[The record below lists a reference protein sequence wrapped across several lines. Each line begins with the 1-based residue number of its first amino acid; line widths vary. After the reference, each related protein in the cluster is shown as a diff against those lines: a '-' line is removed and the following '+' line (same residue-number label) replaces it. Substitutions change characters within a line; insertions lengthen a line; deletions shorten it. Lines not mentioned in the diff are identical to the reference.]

1 MKLSYFVLI
10 SCSIRFTW
18 KFYSI
23 VTLVNQ
29 YETADEQISHGYVNI
44 FYAGVKC
51 DFDIIFYQNGKK
63 LNFCVQLLAAI
74 LPPHRTTRAKRSH
87 RTWRIRQILSD
98 MKTISPKY
106 EMKIDLWYWISRR
119 HYKIWDEITHT
130 FPNFNNCTHVM
141 PRSQPAVRA
150 TALAC
155 LVLRRSYVSNSAS
168 PVADW
173 GLKVILQPPHRQR
186 TSLAAAVPPTHRI
199 ARRKSHSEGAFNVL
213 ASCLRGTFNVRSPCH
228 RPLVRTAVCVSEPQW
243 HAAGALKAPLT
254 CDARMDI
261 SSLPRVFLAR

>member
-1 MKLSYFVLI
+1 MILISYFIKTGKSWI
-10 SCSIRFTW
+10 SAFNCLLQFCLHIEPLELNAATEHDEYARYWVTW
-18 KFYSI
+18 KLF
-23 VTLVNQ
+23 L
-29 YETADEQISHGYVNI
+29 
-44 FYAGVKC
+44 
-51 DFDIIFYQNGKK
+51 
-63 LNFCVQLLAAI
+63 
-74 LPPHRTTRAKRSH
+74 R
-87 RTWRIRQILSD
+87 
-98 MKTISPKY
+98 KY

-119 HYKIWDEITHT
+119 YYKIWDEITHT
-130 FPNFNNCTHVM
+130 FPNFNNCTLTHVM

-168 PVADW
+168 PVVDW
-173 GLKVILQPPHRQR
+173 GLQVILKPPHRQR

-213 ASCLRGTFNVRSPCH
+213 APCLRGTFNVRSPCH
-228 RPLVRTAVCVSEPQW
+228 RPLGRTAVCVSEPQW

-254 CDARMDI
+254 CVARMDI